1 MRLCV
6 VLRSLAGLEDHLGHT
21 VYFPKPAVS
30 KELGHAQAEVISVSV
45 PVVESTPLGES
56 LCSSSELI
64 FLHYLILTKK
74 TVASEIAFVRL
85 NAVHLRLGLEGPSR
99 EGEVSR

>member
-6 VLRSLAGLEDHLGHT
+6 ALSSLAGLEDHLGHT
-21 VYFPKPAVS
+21 VYFPKPTVS

-45 PVVESTPLGES
+45 PVVESTPFGES

-74 TVASEIAFVRL
+74 NGRK
-85 NAVHLRLGLEGPSR
+85 
-99 EGEVSR
+99 